1 MKDKSLQCD
10 WEDSG
15 SWTIRDREWYET
27 VPLTRVD
34 DFTHLIEK
42 IKQYDREFGLYT
54 LLMNKIDTQQG
65 PTV

>member
-15 SWTIRDREWYET
+15 SWTIRDSEWYET

-42 IKQYDREFGLYT
+42 IKKKVLVSNCSKMEI
-54 LLMNKIDTQQG
+54 NKTIH
-65 PTV
+65 VSI